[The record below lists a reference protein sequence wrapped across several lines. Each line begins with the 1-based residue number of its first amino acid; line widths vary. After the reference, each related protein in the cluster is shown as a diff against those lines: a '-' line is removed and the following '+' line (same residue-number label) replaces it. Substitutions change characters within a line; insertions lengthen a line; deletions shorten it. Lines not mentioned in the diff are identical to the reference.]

1 MSVSAKSNPVL
12 WIIGGLVALM
22 AIFVFFQSDDNGL
35 GEVGMEEGV
44 HQAPSPDADTPAET
58 IRTLTARV
66 AEMNSQVGALRKEN
80 KQLLRRSEEIKSDVT
95 ARIRNELRAD
105 QANLDRRD
113 DGVMNSL
120 THRIDVLAAQLDTLS
135 TSGNT
140 QGAGDIPVGL
150 GYDGG
155 IDTGQPAGIWV
166 EPLDLTTED
175 PTSNDRTTHTLLGN
189 RSTVPAMDLLDTK
202 LPDITPKPKNPVY
215 TLPRNATLVGS
226 VAWTALVGRIPI
238 KGVVQ
243 DPMKFKVIVGH
254 ENLAANGIRIPGVD
268 GMVFSGTA
276 TGDWTLSCV
285 SGKVDSVTFVFD
297 DGTINTV
304 SGDNRS
310 SQGNQQESLGWI
322 SDQRGY
328 PCVSGTR
335 VTNANPFLAGRVGL
349 LAMKAA
355 AEAAATAEIT
365 TSVAEQTGTATS
377 NVTGDVGTYTL
388 GKAISGG
395 SAEIAQWLEARQSQS
410 FDVVYAEPGV
420 KIAIHL
426 DREIPIDHD
435 PQGRR
440 VFYANQT
447 DPHPT
452 ARLD

>member
-12 WIIGGLVALM
+12 WVIGGAVALM
-22 AIFVFFQSDDNGL
+22 AFFVFFKSGDNGL
-35 GEVGMEEGV
+35 GEMGMEEGV

-66 AEMNSQVGALRKEN
+66 AEMTSEVGALRKEN
-80 KQLLRRSEEIKSDVT
+80 SQLLRRSEEIKNDVT
-95 ARIRNELRAD
+95 ARVRNELRSE
-105 QANLDRRD
+105 QATIERRG
-113 DGVMNSL
+113 DGVLNSL
-120 THRIDVLAAQLDTLS
+120 TRRIDTLATQLDTLS

-150 GYDGG
+150 GYDGS
-155 IDTGQPAGIWV
+155 ISTGQSTDIWV
-166 EPLDLTTED
+166 EPLDIPAAD
-175 PTSNDRTTHTLLGN
+175 PTGNGRTTRTLLGN
-189 RSTVPAMDLLDTK
+189 QSTALTADLLNTE
-202 LPDITPKPKNPVY
+202 LPDITLEPKKPVY

-243 DPMKFKVIVGH
+243 DPMKFKVIVGR

-268 GMVFSGTA
+268 GMVFSGVA

-304 SGDNRS
+304 SADDKGR
-310 SQGNQQESLGWI
+310 QGNQQGNLGWI

-335 VTNANPFLAGRVGL
+335 VTNAYQFLAGRVGL

-355 AEAAATAEIT
+355 AEAAAAAETT
-365 TSVAEQTGTATS
+365 TSVSDQTGTATS

-388 GKAISGG
+388 GKAVSGG
-395 SAEIAQWLEARQSQS
+395 SEEIAQWLEERQSQS

-426 DREIPIDHD
+426 DMEIPIDYD

-440 VFYANQT
+440 VFYAKQT
-447 DPHPT
+447 DPHRT
-452 ARLD
+452 AHLD

>member
-12 WIIGGLVALM
+12 WVIGGAVALM
-22 AIFVFFQSDDNGL
+22 AFFVFFKSGDNGL

-66 AEMNSQVGALRKEN
+66 AEMTSQVGALRKEN
-80 KQLLRRSEEIKSDVT
+80 VQLLRRSEEIKNDVT
-95 ARIRNELRAD
+95 ARIRNELRSD

-113 DGVMNSL
+113 DGVMN
-120 THRIDVLAAQLDTLS
+120 TITRRIDTLATQLDTLS

-140 QGAGDIPVGL
+140 QSAGDIPVGL
-150 GYDGG
+150 GYDGD
-155 IDTGQPAGIWV
+155 ISAGQPTNIWV
-166 EPLDLTTED
+166 EPLDLPTED
-175 PTSNDRTTHTLLGN
+175 STDNGRTSRTLLGN
-189 RSTVPAMDLLDTK
+189 QSKALTADLLDTE
-202 LPDITPKPKNPVY
+202 LPNITPEPKKPVY
-215 TLPRNATLVGS
+215 TLPRNATLIGS

-243 DPMKFKVIVGH
+243 DPMKFKVIVGR

-297 DGTINTV
+297 DGTINTA
-304 SGDNRS
+304 SADDKGSRS
-310 SQGNQQESLGWI
+310 NQQGSLGWI

-335 VTNANPFLAGRVGL
+335 VTNAHQFLAGRVGL

-355 AEAAATAEIT
+355 AEAAAAAETT
-365 TSVAEQTGTATS
+365 TSVSEQTGTATS
-377 NVTGDVGTYTL
+377 NVTGDVGAYTI

-395 SAEIAQWLEARQSQS
+395 SEEIAQWLEERQSQS

-420 KIAIHL
+420 EIAIHL
-426 DREIPIDHD
+426 DREIPIDYD

-440 VFYANQT
+440 VFYANKT
-447 DPHPT
+447 DPHHT